1 MAKPSWVTLSKSSG
15 TGGGSVNVT
24 CKANTGTS
32 RSGSITVK
40 TASGLTKTVSLSQ
53 AANTSSIICTW
64 NVTLKNNTGSQLT
77 LNSQSIAL
85 FPTNSYGN
93 SIYILSS
100 GKSISINPGAGTAL
114 GNTTTGIFVDM
125 KASTRVYNYVRHNF
139 GARKVKG
146 STTHINN
153 KSISID
159 GIGNTWIQISPITFN
174 AGDTCYLTG
183 SIPLVS

>member
-15 TGGGSVNVT
+15 TEGGSVNVT

-53 AANTSSIICTW
+53 AANTSSIFCTW
-64 NVTLKNNTGSQLT
+64 NVTIKNNTGSQLT
-77 LNSQSIAL
+77 LHSQSIGL
-85 FPTNSYGN
+85 FPTNSYSN
-93 SIYILSS
+93 SINILSS
-100 GKSISINPGAGTAL
+100 GKSISINPGAGTSL
-114 GNTTTGIFVDM
+114 GNTTGIFVDM
-125 KASTRVYNYVRHNF
+125 KASTRVYNYVKHNF
-139 GARKVKG
+139 GARKVYG

-153 KSISID
+153 RSISID

-174 AGDTCYLTG
+174 AGDTCHITG